1 MTQTWAIF
9 YEAYRALNAKKMFWI
24 VLAISGLVVAAMGC
38 VGINERGLK
47 IAFWQIDSLGLNSE
61 TWPPALFYKQLFLN
75 LGVGFWLTWIATI
88 LALISTA
95 GIFPDLITSGSID
108 LVLAKPIGRLRL
120 FLTQYVAGLL
130 FVTLQVAV
138 FSVASFLV
146 MGLRGG
152 VWVPG
157 LFIAV
162 PLVVCFFSYLFAV
175 CVLLGM
181 LTRST
186 VAALLLTL
194 LFWAFVSGVG
204 KAENGLMTVITLH
217 EKGFDVGAPPPNSP
231 RRTHATPPEPVP
243 AEGSAGPDEADAAPG
258 QGEPDPAFAPGR
270 HEPEPLPQWLVV
282 THDVLYGVK
291 TCLPKTGDTLSL
303 MDRTMVSMAELSE
316 ATERQP
322 GNRPSQDIGLQ
333 VEEEYRSRSPLW
345 IVGTSLMFEGMILA
359 WAAWIFCRRDY

>member
-24 VLAISGLVVAAMGC
+24 VLGLSGLVVAALGC
-38 VGINERGLK
+38 LGIDEQGLTFASLHFDFVGIT
-47 IAFWQIDSLGLNSE
+47 SH
-61 TWPPALFYKQLFLN
+61 TVPPPLFYKSLFLN
-75 LGVGFWLTWIATI
+75 LGVGLWLTWIATI

-95 GIFPDLITSGSID
+95 GVFPDLITSGSID
-108 LVLAKPIGRLRL
+108 LVVSKPIGRLRL

-130 FVTLQVAV
+130 FVTLQVTV
-138 FSVASFLV
+138 FLVASFLV

-152 VWVPG
+152 VWEPG
-157 LFIAV
+157 LFIGI

-175 CVLLGM
+175 CVLVGM

-204 KAENGLMTVITLH
+204 RAENGLMAIRTMQ
-217 EKGFDVGAPPPNSP
+217 EKGFDPMAPPPTPQRTRAP
-231 RRTHATPPEPVP
+231 RTEPL
-243 AEGSAGPDEADAAPG
+243 AADGSAGPDEVDAAP
-258 QGEPDPAFAPGR
+258 DPSETDLRYTPTPSQ
-270 HEPEPLPQWLVV
+270 PEPLPQWLIV
-282 THDVLYGVK
+282 THNTLYGMK
-291 TCLPKTGDTLSL
+291 TCLPKTNDTLNL

-316 ATERQP
+316 AAGRRTQSRRSDDF
-322 GNRPSQDIGLQ
+322 GVQ
-333 VEEEYRSRSPLW
+333 VEQEYRSRSVAW
-345 IVGTSLMFEGMILA
+345 IVGTSLLFEGVILA